1 MHGSEMRQLSL
12 TPSSPP
18 PQTIKQF
25 RQTTATD
32 QIAILETQKVH
43 LLQQKAQLERKLD
56 VFKERVREREAEKN
70 AKGK

>member
-1 MHGSEMRQLSL
+1 MHGSKTRQLSL
-12 TPSSPP
+12 TASSPP
-18 PQTIKQF
+18 PQSIKQF
-25 RQTTATD
+25 RQTTAAD

>member
-1 MHGSEMRQLSL
+1 MHGSKTRQLSL
-12 TPSSPP
+12 TASSPP
-18 PQTIKQF
+18 PQTITQF
-25 RQTTATD
+25 RQTTAAD